1 MFATSSYKNLWGLRK
16 RPALTPDIEAGGEP
30 SSSSSSA
37 LSRNEYIDIL
47 ARRVLYSRAYTVF
60 YASLICAGVAEVAW
74 ILLPTS
80 GGVGVLP
87 THGAFTMVE
96 CYVTVG
102 LVLEMALHAALQR
115 RAFWRKPENYF
126 DALVASVSIASTVS
140 LVSGVET
147 RGEALVADLLVTSR
161 VVFRLLRL
169 LSITKSFQRQQGA
182 ADRKLDIEFDDIVDS
197 PLLAS
202 PPYSCHVAPPGHID
216 VGSPAQEVNE
226 QGQRGSLGRTRARL
240 LRLLRALAAPD
251 GSALP
256 GIEAGPLGAPS
267 HCPGCSSQSPPQSS
281 IPPPLATQVYEQ
293 VATPDDDGVDMPC
306 SPTLLA
312 QTDSTRA
319 IWTV

>member
-1 MFATSSYKNLWGLRK
+1 MFASKSYKNLWGLRK
-16 RPALTPDIEAGGEP
+16 RPALTLDIEAGGEP

-47 ARRVLYSRAYTVF
+47 AKRVLYSRAYTVF

-80 GGVGVLP
+80 GGVGMLP
-87 THGAFTMVE
+87 KHGAFTMVE

-102 LVLEMALHAALQR
+102 LVLEIALHAALQR

-147 RGEALVADLLVTSR
+147 RGEALAADLLVTGR

-197 PLLAS
+197 PLLTS
-202 PPYSCHVAPPGHID
+202 PPYACHAAPPGHID
-216 VGSPAQEVNE
+216 VSAPAQVVGV
-226 QGQRGSLGRTRARL
+226 QARVQ
-240 LRLLRALAAPD
+240 A
-251 GSALP
+251 
-256 GIEAGPLGAPS
+256 
-267 HCPGCSSQSPPQSS
+267 
-281 IPPPLATQVYEQ
+281 V
-293 VATPDDDGVDMPC
+293 VPDDDGTNMMPC

-319 IWTV
+319 ICTV

>member
-1 MFATSSYKNLWGLRK
+1 MFASKSYKNLWGLRK
-16 RPALTPDIEAGGEP
+16 RPALTLDIEAGGEP
-30 SSSSSSA
+30 SSSSSA

-47 ARRVLYSRAYTVF
+47 AKRVLYSRAYTVF

-80 GGVGVLP
+80 GGVGMLP
-87 THGAFTMVE
+87 KHGAFTMVE

-102 LVLEMALHAALQR
+102 LVLEIALHAALQR

-147 RGEALVADLLVTSR
+147 RGEALAADLLVTGR

-197 PLLAS
+197 PLLTS
-202 PPYSCHVAPPGHID
+202 PPYACHAAPPGHID
-216 VGSPAQEVNE
+216 VSAPAQVVGV
-226 QGQRGSLGRTRARL
+226 QARVQ
-240 LRLLRALAAPD
+240 A
-251 GSALP
+251 
-256 GIEAGPLGAPS
+256 
-267 HCPGCSSQSPPQSS
+267 
-281 IPPPLATQVYEQ
+281 V
-293 VATPDDDGVDMPC
+293 VPDDDGTNMMPC

>member
-1 MFATSSYKNLWGLRK
+1 MFASSSYKNLWGLRK
-16 RPALTPDIEAGGEP
+16 RPALTPDVEAGGEP

-47 ARRVLYSRAYTVF
+47 AKRVLYSRAYTVF

-80 GGVGVLP
+80 GGIGVLP
-87 THGAFTMVE
+87 KHGAFTTVE

-115 RAFWRKPENYF
+115 HAFWRKLENYF
-126 DALVASVSIASTVS
+126 DALVAAVSIVSTVS

-147 RGEALVADLLVTSR
+147 RGEALFADLLVTSR

-197 PLLAS
+197 PYA
-202 PPYSCHVAPPGHID
+202 CHVAPAGRID
-216 VGSPAQEVNE
+216 VSSSAQEVSE
-226 QGQRGSLGRTRARL
+226 HDQSALGSARARR
-240 LRLLRALAAPD
+240 LRLLRARLVAL
-251 GSALP
+251 GGLALP
-256 GIEAGPLGAPS
+256 GSKGRTTDYLAAASAALASRRLQSRRFHRMWPS
-267 HCPGCSSQSPPQSS
+267 RSTIRRRHPTTTASTCPAHRS
-281 IPPPLATQVYEQ
+281 
-293 VATPDDDGVDMPC
+293 
-306 SPTLLA
+306 
-312 QTDSTRA
+312 
-319 IWTV
+319 